1 MEMVVCKLVTPDQKG
16 SSNESQEV
24 ALSSCK
30 WTPVVSLN
38 LMITLLSSSVSEATM
53 HFSGME
59 TYDLKQ
65 VIFIFWRQWDANV
78 V

>member
-16 SSNESQEV
+16 SWNESQEV
-24 ALSSCK
+24 ALSSSK

-59 TYDLKQ
+59 TYVLK
-65 VIFIFWRQWDANV
+65 
-78 V
+78 

>member
-1 MEMVVCKLVTPDQKG
+1 MEMVVCQLVTPDQKG
-16 SSNESQEV
+16 SRNESQEV
-24 ALSSCK
+24 ALSSSK

-59 TYDLKQ
+59 TYDLK
-65 VIFIFWRQWDANV
+65 
-78 V
+78 